1 MSGLERRLKA
11 LEGKT
16 GLRGSQLGIIYVC
29 SVAPSPDGPVNLGP
43 KLAYIL
49 KGPHAG
55 SQLTREDDE
64 SSDSFR
70 ARCSA
75 MVETNL

>member
-16 GLRGSQLGIIYVC
+16 GLRGSQLGFIYIC
-29 SVAPSPDGPVNLGP
+29 SVAPSPHGPVNLGP

-49 KGPHAG
+49 KGPHTG
-55 SQLTREDDE
+55 RQLTREDDE
-64 SSDSFR
+64 SSDAFR

>member
-1 MSGLERRLKA
+1 MNGIERRVKA
-11 LEGKT
+11 LEGK
-16 GLRGSQLGIIYVC
+16 RGHRGPRPDVVYIC

-55 SQLTREDDE
+55 TQQTCEERE
-64 SSDSFR
+64 SGGSFQ

-75 MVETNL
+75 MVDADQ

>member
-1 MSGLERRLKA
+1 MSGMERRVKA

-16 GLRGSQLGIIYVC
+16 RRSELRPDIIYIC
-29 SVAPSPDGPVNLGP
+29 SVAPGPEGPVNLGP

-55 SQLTREDDE
+55 TQLRREDDE
-64 SSDSFR
+64 SSEAFSE
-70 ARCSA
+70 RCSA
-75 MVETNL
+75 MAETDL

>member
-11 LEGKT
+11 LEGKA
-16 GLRGSQLGIIYVC
+16 GLRGSQLGIIYIC

-43 KLAYIL
+43 KLASIL

-55 SQLTREDDE
+55 KQLRREDNE
-64 SSDSFR
+64 SCDAFR

-75 MVETNL
+75 MVGADL

>member
-1 MSGLERRLKA
+1 MNTIERRVKA
-11 LEGKT
+11 LEGKSGRIGT
-16 GLRGSQLGIIYVC
+16 KPDVIYIC

-55 SQLTREDDE
+55 TQQSCGEGE
-64 SSDSFR
+64 SGDAFQV
-70 ARCSA
+70 RCSA
-75 MVETNL
+75 MVDAIK

>member
-11 LEGKT
+11 LESKA
-16 GLRGSQLGIIYVC
+16 GLRGPQPGIIYIC

-49 KGPHAG
+49 NGPYAG
-55 SQLTREDDE
+55 TQQRRGAEE
-64 SSDSFR
+64 SSEAFR
-70 ARCSA
+70 ARCSV
-75 MVETNL
+75 MVRDDL